1 MTRVAYRLKQAWH
14 HLYIGPNS
22 IDLQVVK
29 EVLPEAA
36 IPLFSR
42 MSKGDQVHACR
53 VLATL
58 RRSGPISPELSQAAL
73 LHDVG
78 KAGAGLS
85 LPYRTIIVIL
95 RWLAPDALD
104 KLSQVASPAWRRPFY
119 IQRQHA
125 AVGARLC
132 ESAGCSPRVVQL
144 VWHHDLPASQGV
156 AMMQDVELAALCA
169 ADNTC

>member
-1 MTRVAYRLKQAWH
+1 MTRVAYRLKQGWQ
-14 HLYIGPNS
+14 HLCIS
-22 IDLQVVK
+22 HDAIDLEVVK
-29 EVLPEAA
+29 GVLPGAA
-36 IPLFSR
+36 ILLFGR
-42 MSKGDQVHACR
+42 MSRGDQAHACC

-58 RRSGPISPELSQAAL
+58 RQSGPISPDLAQAAL